1 MTEILER
8 ANSFVWGAPALILI
22 LGVGLYLS
30 VCTGFAQ
37 LRLLPCAFRAFFSKL
52 SYKYVGDGISPFSA
66 LCTALAATIGTGNIV
81 GVAGAITLGGPGA
94 IFWMWVSAFLGMMI
108 KFAEATLAV
117 HYRQKRDGELVGG
130 PMYMICHGMNKKWA
144 LLAYIYCFFG
154 VFAALGVGNATQINA
169 VVTGLNQVM
178 RNFGLQ
184 VTVRRN
190 LGIGLLLAIPL
201 GLVLLGGAKRIGSV
215 AQFLVPFAACAY
227 LLLGAGV
234 LLLRAWAIPSAF
246 EAIFRGAFSPQA
258 VTGGVVGS
266 CFLAVRVGVSRG
278 VFTNEAGMGTA
289 SIAHAAAEVSHGAEQ
304 GLLGIMEVFLDT
316 IVICTITALVILCS
330 GIPIPYGVDA
340 GAALTSDA
348 FCAVYG
354 DWASILLTLAMCT
367 FAFATVLG
375 WGLYGVRCAEFLFGA
390 PCRKTF
396 ALVQTAM
403 VVLSAA
409 LKTGII
415 WTLAELVNGLMAIPN
430 LIALVILS
438 PKLRELTDSFFDGF
452 P

>member
-1 MTEILER
+1 MAGILES
-8 ANSFVWGAPALILI
+8 ANKFVWGAPALVLI

-30 VCTGFAQ
+30 VRTRFAQ
-37 LRLLPCAFRAFFSKL
+37 LRLLPRAFRTFFSGL
-52 SYKYVGDGISPFSA
+52 GKYEGSGVSPFSA

-81 GVAGAITLGGPGA
+81 GVAGAIALGGPGA
-94 IFWMWVSAFLGMMI
+94 VFWMWVSAFLGMMI

-117 HYRQKRDGELVGG
+117 HYRQKREGEWVGG
-130 PMYMICHGMNKKWA
+130 PMHMIRVGMGKKWGF
-144 LLAYIYCFFG
+144 LAYIYCFFG

-178 RNFGLQ
+178 EQFGTP
-184 VTVRRN
+184 VTVRTN
-190 LGIGLLLAIPL
+190 LGLGLLLAIPL
-201 GLVLLGGAKRIGSV
+201 GLVLCGGAKRIGRA
-215 AQFLVPFAACAY
+215 AQVLVPVAACAY
-227 LLLGAGV
+227 LILGSGV
-234 LLLRAWAIPSAF
+234 LMLRAKAIPGAF
-246 EAIFRGAFSPQA
+246 GAIFRGAFSPAA

-266 CFLAVRVGVSRG
+266 SFQSVRVGVARG

-289 SIAHAAAEVSHGAEQ
+289 SIAHAAAEVSHGAQQ
-304 GLLGIMEVFLDT
+304 GLLGIIEVFLDT
-316 IVICTITALVILCS
+316 IVICTVTALVILCS
-330 GIPIPYGVDA
+330 GIAIPYGVDV

-354 DWASILLTLAMCT
+354 SWASVLLTLAVCT

-375 WGLYGVRCAEFLFGA
+375 WGLYGVRCAQFLFGSS
-390 PCRKTF
+390 CRKTF

-403 VVLSAA
+403 VVLSAVMR
-409 LKTGII
+409 TGIV

-430 LIALVILS
+430 LIALIVLS
-438 PKLRELTDSFFDGF
+438 PKLKMLTDSFFDGF